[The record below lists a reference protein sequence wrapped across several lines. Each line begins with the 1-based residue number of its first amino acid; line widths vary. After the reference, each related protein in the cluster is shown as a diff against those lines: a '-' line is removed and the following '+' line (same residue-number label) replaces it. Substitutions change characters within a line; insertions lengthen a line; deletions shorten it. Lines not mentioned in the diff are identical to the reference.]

1 MGQYPGRDEHQGSR
15 PRCKWCGRIYDT
27 HVQDPFNEIQYC
39 SFTCRMAG
47 MFYRGIGLSSIMTA
61 ISLLA
66 TYLILVL
73 ALEMPY
79 GYVFVPLFWVVTI
92 CLWYGVYVGYKV
104 RSARKSVDR
113 FSDDEEVQTD

>member
-1 MGQYPGRDEHQGSR
+1 
-15 PRCKWCGRIYDT
+15 
-27 HVQDPFNEIQYC
+27 
-39 SFTCRMAG
+39 MAG

-61 ISLLA
+61 ISVLA

-113 FSDDEEVQTD
+113 FSDDEEIQTD